1 MTADHLIVVGRGR
14 LLADVP
20 TTELTAAGSLEDA
33 YLALTETETETE
45 YPSLSRSAAS

>member
-1 MTADHLIVVGRGR
+1 MAMTADHLIVVGRGR

-33 YLALTETETETE
+33 YLALTETETE